1 MKKMMNALLA
11 MMLLLLLS
19 ACEKINN
26 RLDNLEDRVSKLEAL
41 CSQMNTNVASLQTI
55 VEVLQTGDYI
65 TSVQA
70 LVENGVEVGYRITFA
85 KAGDI
90 MLYHGQDGKDGKDAQ
105 ENAMPMPPKV
115 GVKQASDGAWY
126 YTVDGQWMHD
136 ASGNTVKAYSQG
148 DDGSGVR
155 LQFRIV
161 DGHWEV
167 SFDNGKTWML
177 FDYGASGGEGSDDSD
192 DGSNDEQEACGAI
205 FEKVYE
211 ADGYM
216 VFELKDGSIYRIPM
230 VDGNRLDIVFSVEQ
244 GVAIVPG
251 TTLKVEYQ
259 VLGAEGD
266 VLVRAVSMTFEYGFG
281 LTSVVKPIDNESG
294 YLYIAYPKWLDE
306 NFSEI
311 IEDEDNDGF
320 VDAEMGFAASDSVT
334 VNEMRNT
341 IFSVL
346 VSVSD
351 SEGHSVLK
359 SLNVDRGQIA
369 SVTNAYLVSAKG
381 GLVEATINTNL
392 HDYEIVMRESDKQW
406 LSLSPDTRAS
416 MRSDVLSFTAAENT
430 GENFRS
436 APIQLRN
443 ELGMLLENFT
453 IVQRSASADTDIVF
467 ADDIVKQICVERY
480 DSNGDGELSYEE
492 AAMVSDVKGLFERGY
507 AWITSFDEF
516 QHFVSV
522 THLPEEL
529 FANCERLESVKLP
542 ESLVHIGNNAF
553 SGCASLD
560 TIVIPE
566 GVEGFDEDEGYEY
579 GETLFRNCS
588 SLVSVTL
595 PSSWTSLPA
604 GCFWGCTSL
613 ETVVIPE
620 GVSGIPR
627 YCFSGCTALKQ
638 VLHATPFK
646 RIGSEAF
653 YSCASLTS
661 FDLSGLAEDEVELY
675 PGENNGL
682 YRSSLERGAFAYS
695 GLTSVVIPASVKEI
709 EYEVFEGCDSLR
721 SISLHDDIVRIG
733 EEAFAGTAIRTID
746 LPEKLLEIGAG
757 AFASCKY
764 LEGELIEGTDVKAV
778 TIPAGVQSLGF
789 GYYDYD
795 AIFDC
800 CPNLKAVRMLST
812 LPPPADSYALRASS
826 ESWYDEDDN
835 RIELKAEDLKV
846 YVPEASYSLYQE
858 EGWDVYN
865 LLPFE
870 WAGFNLSLN
879 YEITD
884 AAYYPYYDADWNL
897 VDEFGFLR
905 YFEIEGDQAKV
916 NELYYIGYQ
925 IRAKDRWDDYFF
937 ESTWYFNTLNLDSI
951 SDNSK
956 WFYINKEYLHDDY
969 EYRSPMY
976 ISTDNEDE
984 EWSIRLYAVT
994 NSGAVIYFED
1004 QPITLKYDKQPKFTY
1019 ISAEYLGCEPDT
1031 VEVGRT
1037 NAKFKC
1043 NYELEGSYWMRS
1055 IQTQLTN
1062 GVTNGFRLNT
1072 GPFADSDGWSRNYI
1086 HWFYDSTPS
1095 VHSVYEEIELKNGQ
1109 TIYST
1114 NHMHITG
1121 TDSTDI
1127 AISIVDG
1134 LPAEMSTLATRSATQ
1149 GEAWGTATAGAP
1161 ILLRDTPR
1169 MSARRDERELMQST
1183 NEAIRR

>member
-136 ASGNTVKAYSQG
+136 ASGNTVKAYAQG

-177 FDYGASGGEGSDDSD
+177 FDYGASGGEGSDDSE

-266 VLVRAVSMTFEYGFG
+266 VLVRATAVNFDEWG
-281 LTSVVKPIDNESG
+281 LYCFVKPIDIASG
-294 YLYIAYPKWLDE
+294 CLYISYPEWIEEEMEDYGDAY
-306 NFSEI
+306 I
-311 IEDEDNDGF
+311 DEDL
-320 VDAEMGFAASDSVT
+320 GFAASDSIT
-334 VNEMRNT
+334 VKDVLNT
-341 IFSVL
+341 LFSVL

-406 LSLSPDTRAS
+406 LSLSPDTRAT

-443 ELGMLLENFT
+443 ELGMMLENFT

-522 THLPEEL
+522 THLPEEM
-529 FANCERLESVKLP
+529 FANCDRLESVKLP

-566 GVEGFDEDEGYEY
+566 GVEGFDEEYDADSEY
-579 GETLFRNCS
+579 GVRLFMDCS

-595 PSSWTSLPA
+595 PSSWTSLPR

-613 ETVVIPE
+613 ETIVIPE
-620 GVSGIPR
+620 GVSEISD
-627 YCFSGCTALKQ
+627 YCFRSCTALKQ

-646 RIGSEAF
+646 RIGYNAF

-661 FDLSGLAEDEVELY
+661 FDLSGLAEDKVNLY
-675 PGENNGL
+675 PEKNGDAP
-682 YRSSLERGAFAYS
+682 YESSLESYAFEGS
-695 GLTSVVIPASVKEI
+695 GLTSVVIPASVKVI
-709 EYEVFEGCDSLR
+709 ESSVFENCYGLS
-721 SISLHDDIVRIG
+721 SISLHDDIVYISYG
-733 EEAFAGTAIRTID
+733 AFAGTAIRTID

-778 TIPAGVQSLGF
+778 TIPAGVQKLGS
-789 GYYDYD
+789 GYD
-795 AIFDC
+795 AIFDRC
-800 CPNLKAVRMLST
+800 LNLKAVRMLST
-812 LPPPADSYALRASS
+812 LPPQADSYALRASS

-835 RIELKAEDLKV
+835 YIELKAEDLKV

-870 WAGFNLSLN
+870 WADFHLSLN

-937 ESTWYFNTLNLDSI
+937 ESTWYFTTLNLDSI

-994 NSGAVIYFED
+994 KSGARIYFEE
-1004 QPITLKYDKQPKFTY
+1004 QPITLMYDKQPKFTY

-1062 GVTNGFRLNT
+1062 GVTNSYRLNT
-1072 GPFADSDGWSRNYI
+1072 GPFADSDGWSRNFS
-1086 HWFYDSTPS
+1086 HWFYDTPAE
-1095 VHSVYEEIELKNGQ
+1095 HSLYEEIELKNGQ

-1121 TDSTDI
+1121 TDSTNI
-1127 AISIVDG
+1127 AISVVDG

>member
-90 MLYHGQDGKDGKDAQ
+90 MLYHGQDGKDAQ

-136 ASGNTVKAYSQG
+136 ASGNTVKAYAQG

-177 FDYGASGGEGSDDSD
+177 FDYGASGGESSDDSD

-266 VLVRAVSMTFEYGFG
+266 VLVRATTVNIGELG
-281 LTSVVKPIDNESG
+281 LYCFVKPIDNASG
-294 YLYIAYPKWLDE
+294 CLYISYPEWIEEEMEDYGDE
-306 NFSEI
+306 YI
-311 IEDEDNDGF
+311 DEL
-320 VDAEMGFAASDSVT
+320 GFAASDSIT
-334 VNEMRNT
+334 VKDVLNT
-341 IFSVL
+341 LFSVL

-406 LSLSPDTRAS
+406 LSFSPDTRAT

-522 THLPEEL
+522 THLPEEM

-542 ESLVHIGNNAF
+542 ESLISMGAGVF
-553 SGCASLD
+553 EGCTSLD

-566 GVEGFDEDEGYEY
+566 SVGSFYESIDDYEY
-579 GETLFRNCS
+579 DETIFRDCS

-595 PSSWTSLPA
+595 PSSWKSLPA

-620 GVSGIPR
+620 GVSEIPR

-675 PGENNGL
+675 PDKNGEGPYN
-682 YRSSLERGAFAYS
+682 SSLESRAFQYS

-709 EYEVFEGCDSLR
+709 EYKVFYGCDSLR
-721 SISLHDDIVRIG
+721 SISLHDDIVCIG
-733 EEAFAGTAIRTID
+733 ENAFSGAAIRNID
-746 LPEKLLEIGAG
+746 LPDKLLEIAAG

-764 LEGELIEGTDVKAV
+764 LEGELIEGANVKAV
-778 TIPAGVQSLGF
+778 TIPAGVQTLG
-789 GYYDYD
+789 YT
-795 AIFDC
+795 IFDRC
-800 CPNLKAVRMLST
+800 LNLKAVRMLST
-812 LPPPADSYALRASS
+812 LPPQAYSYALRVSS

-835 RIELKAEDLKV
+835 YIELKAEDLKV

-884 AAYYPYYDADWNL
+884 AAYYPYYDADRNL
-897 VDEFGFLR
+897 VDEFGFLSSFDIR
-905 YFEIEGDQAKV
+905 TNQANKLSEI
-916 NELYYIGYQ
+916 NELGFQ
-925 IRAKDRWDDYFF
+925 IRAKETYDDEYFF
-937 ESTWYFNTLNLDSI
+937 AQYWYFNTLNLDSI
-951 SDNSK
+951 SANLGY
-956 WFYINKEYLHDDY
+956 FYINKEYLHDDY

-994 NSGAVIYFED
+994 KSGAVIYFD
-1004 QPITLKYDKQPKFTY
+1004 SQPITLMYDKQPRFTY

-1062 GVTNGFRLNT
+1062 GITNGYRLNT
-1072 GPFADSDGWSRNYI
+1072 GPFADSDGWYRNFN
-1086 HWFYDSTPS
+1086 HWFFDTPAE
-1095 VHSVYEEIELKNGQ
+1095 HSLYEEIELKNGQ

-1149 GEAWGTATAGAP
+1149 GEAWGTASAGAP